1 MVPFNLPIQLF
12 KFFIIHNNTI
22 IIKILNLQ
30 FKNLKK
36 SGTIWNNIFKLFLII
51 FTKFATQC

>member
-36 SGTIWNNIFKLFLII
+36 MEQYGTTFSSIS
-51 FTKFATQC
+51 

>member
-1 MVPFNLPIQLF
+1 MVPFNLPFQLF
-12 KFFIIHNNTI
+12 KLFIIHNNTI

-36 SGTIWNNIFKLFLII
+36 SGTIWNNIFKHFLII
-51 FTKFATQC
+51 FTKFAIQC

>member
-1 MVPFNLPIQLF
+1 MVPFNLPFQLF

-30 FKNLKK
+30 FKHLKK
-36 SGTIWNNIFKLFLII
+36 NGTIWNNIFKHFLII
-51 FTKFATQC
+51 FTNFATQS